1 MEFWKMNGA
10 GNDFIVVDD
19 RRNAIPENRWP
30 EIVRVLCER
39 HMSIGA
45 DGFMVVKPPTCG
57 GDYKML
63 FFNSDGSIGEMCGNG
78 ARCICRYGFE
88 HGYAGSVQRVETT
101 AGLVT
106 GWRIADDQYRIR
118 LNTPAALELQK
129 PLDVDG
135 RTYRCSYVELGDPG
149 IPHLAVQTPDLA
161 GQDEAALRQ
170 LGRKLRYHPA
180 LPKGANVNFY
190 ELTGPDTVLE
200 KTYERGVEDFTL
212 ACGTGTGAV
221 VTVLTLLG
229 KVSGRNVRVR
239 MDGGELAVDAEAHDG
254 RIENLYLTGPAALV
268 CAGEILD
275 KTILDLIKK
284 QEEKA

>member
-1 MEFWKMNGA
+1 MRFTKMNGA
-10 GNDFIVVDD
+10 GNDFILVENLHGELTQQQLSKLARTLCD
-19 RRNAIPENRWP
+19 RR
-30 EIVRVLCER
+30 
-39 HMSIGA
+39 MSIGA
-45 DGFMVVKPPTCG
+45 DGLMAIVPAKADADFG
-57 GDYKML
+57 ML
-63 FFNSDGSIGEMCGNG
+63 FFNCDGTLGEMCGNG
-78 ARCICRYGFE
+78 ARCVCRYACE
-88 HGYAGSVQRVETT
+88 RGYAGDTVRVETT